1 MSSFYGYIYLTTN
14 AISNRKYI
22 GRRKGSFTE
31 KYLGSGIA
39 LKDAIKKYGEEAFT
53 VQPIF
58 YAFSD
63 EDLNNAEKTIIAY
76 YNASVNEEF
85 YNIAVGGNC
94 WGSSHT
100 KETKNKIRL
109 KAIGRTAF
117 NKGVPNPE
125 ASKRMT
131 ENNPMKNP
139 EIAKKVSETLRMKFA
154 NEEKQLSFRFS
165 FSKYGKDGRKKTLW
179 TYPDGTTQIITDT
192 RKECERLGLSYSAV
206 RHKIGKGPYVS
217 GKHKGLSIDRLD

>member
-14 AISNRKYI
+14 TISNRKYI
-22 GRRKGSFTE
+22 GRRKGSFAE

-94 WGSSHT
+94 WSSSHT
-100 KETKNKIRL
+100 PETKAKISKSRMGM
-109 KAIGRTAF
+109 IPW

-131 ENNPMKNP
+131 ENNPMKNFEARERMRSSKIGKEP
-139 EIAKKVSETLRMKFA
+139 VNKLPFIKKVCVMCGTIFEVSM
-154 NEEKQLSFRFS
+154 N
-165 FSKYGKDGRKKTLW
+165 KKTLNKL
-179 TYPDGTTQIITDT
+179 TCSRSCAARFSNKKRYSQI
-192 RKECERLGLSYSAV
+192 
-206 RHKIGKGPYVS
+206 
-217 GKHKGLSIDRLD
+217 